1 VSQIEIQI
9 GKTCVRAFGSFLVSY
24 KGNEVKISKLI
35 TSLQEKQTELGDI
48 PVEVR
53 NEEGDYYSLEIVK
66 STFTYKPGQDK
77 HWIIFLDT

>member
-1 VSQIEIQI
+1 M
-9 GKTCVRAFGSFLVSY
+9 
-24 KGNEVKISKLI
+24 NEVKISKLI

-53 NEEGDYYSLEIVK
+53 NEEGDYYSLEIVE
-66 STFTYKPGQDK
+66 STFTYKPGQDD